1 MKILSLA
8 AIALLVLACADAMPE
23 IRPLPGHAAADILPF
38 DSVYAAGK
46 AHLAANRVG
55 LAVVMFRRALAID
68 PLSVAALNA
77 TGTAYDELHR
87 PDLAGGYYAK
97 ALAIEP
103 NSADTLNNM
112 AVSAA
117 MVGDQ
122 EQARELIAQA
132 LSIEPSNQA
141 IRQNAGL
148 VGATGMPI
156 LPAQIADENRP
167 SIERTGLSELTLNI
181 PAGSNG

>member
-8 AIALLVLACADAMPE
+8 AIALLVSACADAMPE

-77 TGTAYDELHR
+77 TGTA
-87 PDLAGGYYAK
+87 
-97 ALAIEP
+97 
-103 NSADTLNNM
+103 
-112 AVSAA
+112 
-117 MVGDQ
+117 
-122 EQARELIAQA
+122 
-132 LSIEPSNQA
+132 
-141 IRQNAGL
+141 
-148 VGATGMPI
+148 
-156 LPAQIADENRP
+156 
-167 SIERTGLSELTLNI
+167 
-181 PAGSNG
+181 